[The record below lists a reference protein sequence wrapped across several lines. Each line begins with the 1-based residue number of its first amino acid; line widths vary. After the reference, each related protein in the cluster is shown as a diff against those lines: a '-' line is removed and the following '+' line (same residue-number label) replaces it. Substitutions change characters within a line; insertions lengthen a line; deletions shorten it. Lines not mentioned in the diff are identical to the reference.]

1 MTVPRLLLLLPP
13 ELLQTGSEDRTMAT
27 ERSVDRITEKDEA
40 EAAMSNSVEQ
50 QVAMIEAETGKHQI
64 VS

>member
-1 MTVPRLLLLLPP
+1 MTVPRLLLLPP

-40 EAAMSNSVEQ
+40 EAATRKLVEQ
-50 QVAMIEAETGKHQI
+50 QVAMTEAETEKHQI